1 MHERHRRLRLCE
13 HAPVPQ
19 RLHEE
24 THLPPVRLLFLIAA
38 AVIIITVVQL
48 GILQIAFDK
57 LGLSADSA
65 TLLLIVT
72 LFGSTINLPLFTI
85 GTDPV
90 EQEKRLREL
99 PRMLSRHITVI
110 PGKTIIAVNV
120 GGCVVPLA
128 FSLYLFNFSQPGFL
142 TVLVAVAAVS
152 MVSYGISFSVPRVG
166 IAMPIL
172 IAPVAAAVV
181 ALTLDPEGAGALAY
195 IGGTLGVL
203 IGADLLRMKDIKK
216 LGEPVASI
224 GGAGSFD
231 GIFVTGIVAVL
242 LT

>member
-1 MHERHRRLRLCE
+1 M
-13 HAPVPQ
+13 
-19 RLHEE
+19 
-24 THLPPVRLLFLIAA
+24 LLF
-38 AVIIITVVQL
+38 AVAIFLVTVIQI
-48 GILQIAFDK
+48 GILQIAFSR

-65 TLLLIVT
+65 TLLLIVS
-72 LFGSTINLPLFTI
+72 LLGSLINLPLLTVK
-85 GTDPV
+85 TDPV
-90 EQEKRLREL
+90 EQEKRLHDI
-99 PRMLSRHITVI
+99 PRMLLKRITVI

-128 FSLYLFNFSQPGFL
+128 FSIYLFNFSQPYFL
-142 TVLVAVAAVS
+142 HALAAVAVVT
-152 MVSYGISFSVPRVG
+152 MVSYSISFSVPRVG
-166 IAMPIL
+166 IAMPVL
-172 IAPVAAAVV
+172 IAPIAAAIV
-181 ALTLDPEGAGALAY
+181 AVTLDPEQAPALAY

-203 IGADLLRMKDIKK
+203 IGADILRLKDIGK

>member
-1 MHERHRRLRLCE
+1 
-13 HAPVPQ
+13 
-19 RLHEE
+19 
-24 THLPPVRLLFLIAA
+24 LPPLRMMLLIAA
-38 AVIIITVVQL
+38 AIFLVTIVQIGL
-48 GILQIAFDK
+48 LQFAFDK

-72 LFGSTINLPLFTI
+72 LLGSMINLPLFTI

-90 EQEKRLREL
+90 EQEKRLHEL
-99 PRMLSRHITVI
+99 PRMLLKRIAVI

-128 FSLYLFNFSQPGFL
+128 FSLYLFNFSGPSFL
-142 TVLVAVAAVS
+142 HVMVAVAAVTA
-152 MVSYGISFSVPRVG
+152 VAYGVSFSVPRVG

-172 IAPVAAAVV
+172 IAPLAAAIT
-181 ALTLDPEGAGALAY
+181 ALALDPQQAPALAY

>member
-1 MHERHRRLRLCE
+1 MCE
-13 HAPVPQ
+13 HAPVSH
-19 RLHEE
+19 RLVEV
-24 THLPPVRLLFLIAA
+24 TRLPPVRLLLFIALAVFL
-38 AVIIITVVQL
+38 VTVVQL

-72 LFGSTINLPLFTI
+72 LLGSTINLPLFTI
-85 GTDPV
+85 GTDRV

-99 PRMLSRHITVI
+99 PSMLLKRITVI

-142 TVLVAVAAVS
+142 TVLVAVGAVA

-172 IAPVAAAVV
+172 IAPIAAAVV
-181 ALTLDPEGAGALAY
+181 ALTLDPEGAAALAY

-216 LGEPVASI
+216 LGEPVAAI

>member
-1 MHERHRRLRLCE
+1 M
-13 HAPVPQ
+13 
-19 RLHEE
+19 
-24 THLPPVRLLFLIAA
+24 PPVRFLLLIAA
-38 AVIIITVVQL
+38 AVFLVTVVQI

-72 LFGSTINLPLFTI
+72 LLGSTINLPLFTI

-90 EQEKRLREL
+90 AQEKRLHEL
-99 PRMLSRHITVI
+99 PRMLLKRITVI

-142 TVLVAVAAVS
+142 SVLVAVAAVA
-152 MVSYGISFSVPRVG
+152 MVAHAVSFSVPRVG

-172 IAPVAAAVV
+172 IAPLAAALV
-181 ALTLDPEGAGALAY
+181 ALTLDPEGAPALAY

>member
-1 MHERHRRLRLCE
+1 MPPLRM
-13 HAPVPQ
+13 
-19 RLHEE
+19 
-24 THLPPVRLLFLIAA
+24 LLLIAA
-38 AVIIITVVQL
+38 AVFLVTVVQIGL
-48 GILQIAFDK
+48 LQFAFDK

-65 TLLLIVT
+65 VLLLIVT
-72 LFGSTINLPLFTI
+72 LMGSMINLPLFTI

-90 EQEKRLREL
+90 EQEKRLHEL
-99 PRMLSRHITVI
+99 PRMLLKRIAVI

-128 FSLYLFNFSQPGFL
+128 FSLYLFNFSGPSFL
-142 TVLVAVAAVS
+142 HVMVAVAAVAA
-152 MVSYGISFSVPRVG
+152 VAYGVSFSVPRVG

-172 IAPVAAAVV
+172 IAPLAAAIT
-181 ALTLDPEGAGALAY
+181 ALTLDPQQAPVLAY

>member
-1 MHERHRRLRLCE
+1 M
-13 HAPVPQ
+13 
-19 RLHEE
+19 
-24 THLPPVRLLFLIAA
+24 PPVRLMLLF
-38 AVIIITVVQL
+38 AVAVFLVTVIQI
-48 GILQIAFDK
+48 GILQIAFSR

-65 TLLLIVT
+65 TLLLIVS
-72 LFGSTINLPLFTI
+72 LLGSLINLPLLTVK
-85 GTDPV
+85 TDPV
-90 EQEKRLREL
+90 EQEKRLHDI
-99 PRMLSRHITVI
+99 PRMLLKRITVI

-128 FSLYLFNFSQPGFL
+128 FSIYLFNFSQPYL
-142 TVLVAVAAVS
+142 PHALAAVAVVT
-152 MVSYGISFSVPRVG
+152 MVSYSISFSVPRVG
-166 IAMPIL
+166 IAMPVL
-172 IAPVAAAVV
+172 IAPIAAAIV
-181 ALTLDPEGAGALAY
+181 AVTLDPEQAPALAY

-203 IGADLLRMKDIKK
+203 IGADILRLKDIGK